1 MLDLIYFLLCLLS
14 IINVDIKGQ
23 NSFYYDYMELDSAN
37 YVKGIFVWMIFF
49 RHFIGYFKRKDI
61 LNKISLLIIDS
72 LDQNVV
78 SLFLFYSGY
87 GINESYK
94 KKGITY
100 IKNLPKKS
108 LILFIKS
115 QIAILFFLLNNILLG
130 IKTSLKRYF
139 LAIIFK
145 EGIGNSYWFNFT
157 IILLYLYSFFSF
169 ILIKNNNF
177 FSIIFINII
186 CYFHIILVFKYYHRN
201 IIYSVDTIIC
211 FNIGL
216 YYSLFKF
223 YIDKFIMNN
232 DIYYFGN
239 LLLFI
244 LAYYN
249 FYIAKREHIYNI
261 ILKNGAFTLISIIF
275 TMKIKLKNEFLNL
288 LSNHSFS
295 IYLFQRLV
303 MLHILKKGYFE
314 NHIFIKF
321 IFEFLLVIFIAI
333 IFDKYTKFIDNT
345 FKKKIIKNKYNKI
358 II

>member
-14 IINVDIKGQ
+14 FINIDIKGQ
-23 NSFYYDYMELDSAN
+23 NSFYNDYLELDSAN

-130 IKTSLKRYF
+130 IKTSLKKYC

-169 ILIKNNNF
+169 ILIKI
-177 FSIIFINII
+177 IIF
-186 CYFHIILVFKYYHRN
+186 
-201 IIYSVDTIIC
+201 S
-211 FNIGL
+211 
-216 YYSLFKF
+216 
-223 YIDKFIMNN
+223 
-232 DIYYFGN
+232 
-239 LLLFI
+239 
-244 LAYYN
+244 
-249 FYIAKREHIYNI
+249 
-261 ILKNGAFTLISIIF
+261 
-275 TMKIKLKNEFLNL
+275 
-288 LSNHSFS
+288 
-295 IYLFQRLV
+295 Q
-303 MLHILKKGYFE
+303 
-314 NHIFIKF
+314 
-321 IFEFLLVIFIAI
+321 
-333 IFDKYTKFIDNT
+333 
-345 FKKKIIKNKYNKI
+345 
-358 II
+358 